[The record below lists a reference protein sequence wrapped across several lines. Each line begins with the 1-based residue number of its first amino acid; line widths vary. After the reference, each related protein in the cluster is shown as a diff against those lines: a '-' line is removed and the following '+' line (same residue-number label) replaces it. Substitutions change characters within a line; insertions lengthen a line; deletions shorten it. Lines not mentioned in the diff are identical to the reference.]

1 MGSVS
6 RIQADISEKK
16 TRMFVF
22 FDEWDKDDVRVI
34 KSIPNG
40 AYSQTIGGWRVPL
53 DLAVGRQLREAYGDR
68 LIMSP
73 ALREWARG
81 ARRREKEAK
90 RLALA
95 DDLPLDRLALAD
107 TTLGQYL
114 RGYQRAGVAAMRASS
129 MINGDDMGLGKT
141 VTTIAAL
148 AEQNLAE
155 GFNLVVAPK
164 SSIETVWY
172 DEVCRWVDIQERVFM
187 FSGDVT
193 PHRRHQNLYHY
204 NACRQEGWPAWMV
217 MTAAQFRIM
226 APMFITLKTQFDSF
240 IVDEFHLTG
249 LTSGST
255 KKDQGSQFFKLA
267 MQIQA
272 SRRYGLSGTPIG
284 GQPLRLWSALRW
296 IAPDVFRSKWQW
308 AKQWLEVITGPFGT
322 DFGGIR
328 KDREDAF
335 FTYHAPYLLRR
346 KKEDVAPELPP
357 KQRIVIR
364 CDMLPAQRRQYRAF
378 AKEAEL
384 IVDNEH
390 MIATNRLTELSR
402 LRAFASAECTAER
415 KRDGTI
421 KLHPQVAKGG
431 KYQTLTEKLEES
443 GIGQN
448 GKVAVVAT
456 TFRSI
461 ATGLYLELSK
471 KYNCGL
477 IMGGVKG
484 KDRANDIRSFQRG
497 DLDIMVMTT
506 QAGGVAIT
514 LDRADDVHILDE
526 SWNPDHQSQLE
537 DRLLRIS
544 RIHQVTCFYYR
555 TRGTIEEEVNQTV
568 TEKGVTNHQILDL
581 VRQSIKGKK

>member
-1 MGSVS
+1 MTKI
-6 RIQADISEKK
+6 RADISEKQ
-16 TRMFVF
+16 TRMFLF
-22 FDEWDKDDVRVI
+22 LDRFDSDDVRVI

-40 AYSQTIGGWRVPL
+40 AYSNTIGGWRVPL
-53 DLAVGRQLREAYGDR
+53 DLAIGRQLKAAFGDR
-68 LIMSP
+68 LVLSP
-73 ALREWARG
+73 ALNEWARG
-81 ARRREKEAK
+81 ARRRERQAK

-95 DDLPLDRLALAD
+95 DDLPIERLAIAD
-107 TTLGQYL
+107 TTLGKYL
-114 RGYQRAGVAAMRASS
+114 RGYQRAGVAAMSANH

-141 VTTIAAL
+141 VCTIAAL

-193 PHRRHQNLYHY
+193 PHRRHKNLHTY
-204 NACRQEGWPAWMV
+204 NVCRQMGWPAWLV
-217 MTAAQFRIM
+217 MTAAQFRTM
-226 APMFITLKTQFDSF
+226 APMFVTARTMFDSF
-240 IVDEFHLTG
+240 IIDEFHLTG
-249 LTSGST
+249 LTTGST
-255 KKDQGSQFFKLA
+255 KKDQGTQFFQLA

-308 AKQWLEVITGPFGT
+308 AKQWLEVVNTPFGT

-328 KDREDAF
+328 PEVEQEF

-357 KQRIVIR
+357 KQRVVIR
-364 CDMLPAQRRQYRAF
+364 CDMLPQQRRQYREF
-378 AKEAEL
+378 AKHAEL
-384 IVDNEH
+384 IVDDKH

-402 LRAFASAECTAER
+402 LRAFASAECTATY
-415 KRDGTI
+415 KPDGSI
-421 KLHPQVAKGG
+421 KLNPQVAKGG
-431 KYQTLTEKLEES
+431 KYETLIEKLKEA

-448 GKVAVVAT
+448 GKCCVVAT
-456 TFRSI
+456 TFRSL

-471 KYNCGL
+471 NYRCGL
-477 IMGGVKG
+477 IIGGVKA
-484 KDRANDIRSFQRG
+484 KDRGDYIRSFQKG
-497 DLDIMVMTT
+497 DLDIMVMTSR
-506 QAGGVAIT
+506 AGGVAIT
-514 LDRADDVHILDE
+514 LDRADDVFIMDE
-526 SWNPDHQSQLE
+526 DWNPDVQSQLE

-544 RIHQVTCFYYR
+544 RIHQVTAYYFR
-555 TRGTIEEEVNQTV
+555 TKGTIEEEVNQTV
-568 TEKGVTNHQILDL
+568 TEKKLTNHQILDL